1 MKTVLVALTFLGAAL
16 TAAAYQA
23 GPQNRTNFGASQQQ
37 PAQAGRQNYRSFSNY
52 NRNWGQG
59 VQTQR
64 VQTEV
69 AGKSATDFENKQ
81 KTVGKTQAVAPKAA
95 KSAPQAVPTPP
106 SSAPAAMPANM
117 DPSAMMQQVQG
128 MMNAMG
134 NMGGAQP
141 TQPGAAGQAQTSQN
155 AAVPD
160 ISALM
165 GGALPTPLAPA
176 AAPAKK

>member
-37 PAQAGRQNYRSFSNY
+37 PALAGQQNYRSFSNY

-69 AGKSATDFENKQ
+69 AGKSATDFENKK

-95 KSAPQAVPTPP
+95 KPAPQAVPTQP
-106 SSAPAAMPANM
+106 SSAPAGMPANM
-117 DPSAMMQQVQG
+117 DPSAMMQQVQS

-134 NMGGAQP
+134 NMGG
-141 TQPGAAGQAQTSQN
+141 TQPGQPGASGQVPAGQN
-155 AAVPD
+155 AEVPD

-165 GGALPTPLAPA
+165 GGAMPTAPA